1 MLRAITI
8 NMADG
13 VSTSTA
19 NSSQNKANP
28 SVSQAQTSQPAT
40 SSSST
45 TAAPHVDTKVRNA
58 GASLAEFLTQLEDYT
73 PTIPDAVTAY
83 YLNRSGFDS
92 SDPRV
97 VRMISLAAQK
107 FVSDIAND
115 ALQHCKMRGSGQSS
129 RKSGKD
135 KRYTLTMEDLTPAL
149 SEYGITARKPP
160 YFI

>member
-1 MLRAITI
+1 
-8 NMADG
+8 MADS

-73 PTIPDAVTAY
+73 PTVHFS
-83 YLNRSGFDS
+83 LNYILNVIGISFCCVYMLDS
-92 SDPRV
+92 RE
-97 VRMISLAAQK
+97 RYFRCSLGAEYTK
-107 FVSDIAND
+107 IYILRI
-115 ALQHCKMRGSGQSS
+115 LQ
-129 RKSGKD
+129 D